1 MFTRISVFLY
11 ESQPHLRDREET
23 KYTFREYRYISGA
36 VFGCLRNYLEVQ
48 EIITALKT
56 RIIINISCDTANTIT
71 YMEEVIFK
79 SSLLCKSYQ
88 NSTIYLTQFYLI
100 PEVKQTP
107 KMLVSFILNVSLFY
121 VYDRTKGVWIGL
133 WA

>member
-1 MFTRISVFLY
+1 
-11 ESQPHLRDREET
+11 
-23 KYTFREYRYISGA
+23 
-36 VFGCLRNYLEVQ
+36 
-48 EIITALKT
+48 
-56 RIIINISCDTANTIT
+56 
-71 YMEEVIFK
+71 MEEVIFK